1 MYKVRSK
8 MDVKDRLVLTGVRLT
23 NFFIY
28 SNFDLIFFTQTGRQ
42 ESRQK
47 ARQTDR
53 HMYRKTE
60 YRKIKYR
67 KTDVQT
73 YMYIF
78 VQTYIH
84 I

>member
-1 MYKVRSK
+1 MASLIS
-8 MDVKDRLVLTGVRLT
+8 RLAGK
-23 NFFIY
+23 
-28 SNFDLIFFTQTGRQ
+28 Q

-60 YRKIKYR
+60 YRKIKNR
-67 KTDVQT
+67 KKDVQT

-78 VQTYIH
+78 VQTCIH
-84 I
+84 ICIGIETHRHTVQTDRQTSGPTDRYCT

>member
-1 MYKVRSK
+1 MASLIS
-8 MDVKDRLVLTGVRLT
+8 RL
-23 NFFIY
+23 
-28 SNFDLIFFTQTGRQ
+28 TGRQ

-78 VQTYIH
+78 VQTYRTYIGIETH
-84 I
+84 RHTDGRTNKRTDRQVLYIL

>member
-1 MYKVRSK
+1 VASLIS
-8 MDVKDRLVLTGVRLT
+8 RLA
-23 NFFIY
+23 
-28 SNFDLIFFTQTGRQ
+28 GRQ

-67 KTDVQT
+67 KTDVQK

-84 I
+84 RHRDTQTYRGQTNKRTNRPILYIL